1 MPPVL
6 TSSICMSR
14 TRKPEL
20 AVLAA
25 AFVIW
30 AWICVPVIVGWRTFY
45 LRDVFTT
52 HLPLKAFGAAEL
64 RQGRIPAFNP
74 TWGLGQ
80 PFRGNP
86 NVLAFYPGN
95 VFYFVLPFW
104 NAFNLHYALHW
115 LIAFTTMTALAR
127 GLGQGRAGALM
138 AGLTWAGSGW
148 MLSALTYYNVLTVAA
163 WWPLVLLGAVRGG
176 RGGVALGGIA
186 CGLALLGGE
195 PVTAALALVPLLVA
209 AVSRHGWRR
218 GMLLAVAIG
227 AVGLLL
233 ALPQVVAFAR
243 VLPFTARGGQGVT
256 AGQAT
261 WYALHPLRLIEL
273 VLPFPWGWPTHV
285 GRSGVWATS
294 ILPRTPLF
302 FTLYAGI
309 VALWLAGAA
318 ARRHRAWALLAVAGP
333 LLAIAAGSHGELL
346 VRLSF
351 GLFRFREK
359 FLLWYGLALPLLAGW
374 GLERVL
380 TKDPAENPG
389 RWRRAVAAGGGLA
402 LVLALALILL
412 RPGLLSSA
420 AARLAALPEPQRA
433 AAAALLAT
441 QALAWMWALAI
452 AGAALLAV
460 FAVTGPRLRAAAW
473 APAVLLGLQ
482 LATLLQLH
490 PLAATDATAPYREPS
505 PWTRRVGPGAAA
517 LNVTQIDPPW
527 GKDPAYQVPDGPHAV
542 LERITAQDLDPA
554 PGVLHGLTYPL
565 VPDLEGMMS
574 PLFSP
579 MLATLARSGW
589 PERTVWLRVAGLDAL
604 VLFADPGVP
613 GLRLLDTTR
622 RHGVETRLYAVTD
635 PAPVV
640 WWPRRIVPAPA
651 PADALRAVTASSDP
665 IAAVAAPPVPH
676 TPGGRVRLLSAA
688 PDRIEIEVES
698 AGGVMV
704 VRRAFQPLL
713 VARTDGRRLSTIP
726 VDLVLL
732 GVVVPPGKHRVVIA
746 ASAWPEALAGA
757 VALAGFAAALAVTSS
772 SLSRRGVFSK
782 MRLARLEGKDT
793 P

>member
-1 MPPVL
+1 V
-6 TSSICMSR
+6 
-14 TRKPEL
+14 
-20 AVLAA
+20 V
-25 AFVIW
+25 W
-30 AWICVPVIVGWRTFY
+30 AWICVPAIGGWRTFY

-74 TWGLGQ
+74 AWGLGQ

-95 VFYFVLPFW
+95 VFYLVLPFW
-104 NAFNLHYALHW
+104 SAFNLHYALHW
-115 LIAFTTMTALAR
+115 LIAFATMTVLAR

-176 RGGVALGGIA
+176 RRGVALGGLA

-195 PVTAALALVPLLVA
+195 PVTAALGLVPLLVA

-218 GMLLAVAIG
+218 GVLLTVAIG
-227 AVGLLL
+227 AVGMLL
-233 ALPQVVAFAR
+233 ALPQVVALAR

-261 WYALHPLRLIEL
+261 YYTLHPLRLIEL

-294 ILPRTPLF
+294 VLSRVPLF

-318 ARRHRAWALLAVAGP
+318 ARRHRSWALLAAAGP
-333 LLAIAAGSHGELL
+333 LLAIAAGSQGELL

-351 GLFRFREK
+351 GLFRFPEK

-374 GLERVL
+374 GLERLLPVGPAA
-380 TKDPAENPG
+380 DPAEDSR
-389 RWRRAVAAGGGLA
+389 RWRRIAAAGGGLA
-402 LVLALALILL
+402 LVLALVLTLL
-412 RPGLLSSA
+412 RPGLLSAA
-420 AARLAALPEPQRA
+420 AARLAMLPERQRT

-441 QALAWMWALAI
+441 QSLAWTLALAI
-452 AGAALLAV
+452 AGAALLAAFV
-460 FAVTGPRLRAAAW
+460 ITGPRLRAAAW
-473 APAVLLGLQ
+473 APALLLGVQ

-517 LNVTQIDPPW
+517 LNVTQIDPRW
-527 GKDPAYQVPDGPHAV
+527 GKDPQYQVPDGPRAV
-542 LERITAQDLDPA
+542 LERTTAQDLDPA
-554 PGVLHGLTYPL
+554 PGALHGLTYPL

-574 PLFSP
+574 PLFAP

-589 PERTVWLRVAGLDAL
+589 PERTAWMRVVGLDAL
-604 VLFADPGVP
+604 VLFAEPGTP
-613 GLRLLDTTR
+613 GLRLLDATER
-622 RHGVETRLYAVTD
+622 YGVKTRLYGVTD
-635 PAPVV
+635 PAPAV
-640 WWPRRIVPAPA
+640 WWPQRIVPAPA
-651 PADALRAVTASSDP
+651 PADALRAVTAGSDP

-698 AGGVMV
+698 GGGVAV

-713 VARTDGRRLSTIP
+713 VARTAGRRLPTVP

-732 GVVVPPGKHRVVIA
+732 GVVVPPGRHRVVIS
-746 ASAWPEALAGA
+746 ASAWPEILAGA
-757 VALAGFAAALAVTSS
+757 IALAGFAAALAVIVAP
-772 SLSRRGVFSK
+772 RRFF
-782 MRLARLEGKDT
+782 
-793 P
+793 